1 MFNKDRTKSKKQI
14 NMSWIIGIGCNA
26 VLAGLCA
33 WAMIKNNSD
42 INETK

>member
-1 MFNKDRTKSKKQI
+1 
-14 NMSWIIGIGCNA
+14 MSWIIGIGCNA

-42 INETK
+42 SYDKSN